1 MSGRL
6 SPNET
11 TSRGG
16 RLENSSI
23 RRAEDRG
30 SVKTSA
36 GLRIVVLALP
46 LLLFPGGFGVDNSK
60 TTPEKQGV
68 YSHDAGVNR

>member
-1 MSGRL
+1 M
-6 SPNET
+6 
-11 TSRGG
+11 
-16 RLENSSI
+16 
-23 RRAEDRG
+23 
-30 SVKTSA
+30 KTSA